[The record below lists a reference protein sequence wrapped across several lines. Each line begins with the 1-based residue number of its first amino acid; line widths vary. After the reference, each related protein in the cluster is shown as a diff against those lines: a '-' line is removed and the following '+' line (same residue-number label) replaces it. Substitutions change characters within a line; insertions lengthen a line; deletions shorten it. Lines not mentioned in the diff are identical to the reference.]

1 MEFKKIAKYIFIA
14 TVVILIVVNLMNLNP
29 IFRLFIGTFGLG
41 SSLVLWII
49 GNASH
54 DDE

>member
-1 MEFKKIAKYIFIA
+1 MYFKKIAKYIFFA
-14 TVVILIVVNLMNLNP
+14 TVAILIVANLIDYNQL
-29 IFRLFIGTFGLG
+29 FRLFIGAFGIG
-41 SSLVLWII
+41 SSIILWII